1 MKKTIYLSIVCIG
14 VLQATEQL
22 EDINIVDRVDIQQ
35 VSDVSGEEI
44 KSSDLAEA
52 LEKNS
57 PSITIIRR
65 SGVANDIILRGQK
78 RDNINITVDGMK
90 VCGAC
95 PNRMDPPTSHVMT
108 QNIDSVEITEGPF
121 DVEEF
126 GTLSGKVKV
135 KTLKPNK
142 DISGEINLNGGSW
155 GYKKEMARVS
165 GGTDSVKFLI
175 SGSTEEGGQYRD
187 GNGDNFAKQLSNQVD
202 GTPQAGMAYLPN
214 QKDRDAYKR
223 KSVMSKI
230 FWDIT
235 PDQELKFSY
244 TANRSDGILYPN
256 TPMDADYD
264 DSNLYNLQYSIKNLS
279 NISKKLD
286 LQIYQTDVVHPM
298 STQYRKASKVNGVIK
313 HQLATKMQG
322 VKLNNSLD
330 ISSHKLKVGLDF
342 SKRNWDGKYYK
353 NNNPLP
359 IANFHSIYDVDTKN
373 QAIFIKDEFKLSHAN
388 ISMGIRYDDTTITN
402 EGQLRDN
409 DYSSL
414 TGNIMSLFKPSSDFK
429 YFIALGKSS
438 RVPDGRELYFHKN
451 GVVIGTPNLKETQ
464 NYEAD
469 IGFEKALSNNTL
481 KSKLY
486 YSKLKDYIYYNAST
500 PDKQNYFSNIDAH
513 IYGVEVS
520 GSYLATNNLNFDY
533 GLAYS
538 VGRKDTLAKGQHDK
552 NLADISPLKFTL
564 SSNYEFETAT
574 LKLEMVAR
582 DKWDMIDSENG
593 EQTIAGY
600 TVFNLKWDK
609 EINDNLTISL
619 GMDNILNRTYAIS
632 NTQKDLTLVGGDKT
646 MLLNEPARYT
656 YINAKYQF

>member
-1 MKKTIYLSIVCIG
+1 MKKAIYLSIVCISF
-14 VLQATEQL
+14 LQASEQL
-22 EDINIVDRVDIQQ
+22 EDITVAGRVDVEQ

-57 PSITIIRR
+57 PSVTIIRR
-65 SGVANDIILRGQK
+65 SGIANDIILRGQK
-78 RDNINITVDGMK
+78 RDNINVTVDGMK
-90 VCGAC
+90 LYGAC
-95 PNRMDPPTSHVMT
+95 PNRMDPPTSHIMT

-126 GTLSGKVKV
+126 GTLSGKVQV
-135 KTLKPNK
+135 ETVKPNK
-142 DISGEINLNGGSW
+142 DVSGEINLNGGSW

-165 GGTDSVKFLI
+165 GGTDSIKFFI

-187 GNGDNFAKQLSNQVD
+187 GNGDNFAEQLSNQVD
-202 GTPQAGMAYLPN
+202 GTPQAGMEYLPN

-223 KSVMSKI
+223 KSVMGKI

-235 PDQELKFSY
+235 PDQELKLSY

-279 NISKKLD
+279 DSSKKLD
-286 LQIYQTDVVHPM
+286 FQVYQTDVAHPM
-298 STQYRKASKVNGVIK
+298 STQYRKASKIKGVIK
-313 HQLATKMQG
+313 HELNTKMQG

-330 ISSHKLKVGLDF
+330 IASHKLKIGLDV
-342 SKRNWDGKYYK
+342 SKRNWNGKYY
-353 NNNPLP
+353 NNGNPFP
-359 IANFHSIYDVDTKN
+359 QASFHSIYNADTKN
-373 QAIFIKDEFKLSHAN
+373 QAIFVKDRFKLANAN
-388 ISMGIRYDDTTITN
+388 ISMGLRYDDTSITN
-402 EGQLRDN
+402 KGIQSDN
-409 DYSSL
+409 DYNSL
-414 TGNIMSLFKPSSDFK
+414 TGNIMTSFKPSSDFK
-429 YFIALGKSS
+429 YFVALGKSS
-438 RVPDGRELYFHKN
+438 RVPDARELYFHKN
-451 GVVIGTPNLKETQ
+451 GIAIGTPNLKETQ
-464 NYEAD
+464 NYETD
-469 IGFEKALSNNTL
+469 IGFEKSFSNSIL

-520 GSYLATNNLNFDY
+520 GSIGMSENLFLDY
-533 GLAYS
+533 GLAYN
-538 VGRKDTLAKGQHDK
+538 VGQKDTLAKGQHDK
-552 NLADISPLKFTL
+552 DLADISPIKFTL
-564 SSNYEFETAT
+564 ASNYEFDTAK

-582 DKWDMIDSENG
+582 DKWDIIDSENG
-593 EQTIAGY
+593 EQEIAGY
-600 TVFNLKWDK
+600 TVFNIKWDK
-609 EINDNLTISL
+609 EINDNITISL
-619 GMDNILNRTYAIS
+619 GIDNILDRTYAIS

-646 MLLNEPARYT
+646 MLFNETGRYS